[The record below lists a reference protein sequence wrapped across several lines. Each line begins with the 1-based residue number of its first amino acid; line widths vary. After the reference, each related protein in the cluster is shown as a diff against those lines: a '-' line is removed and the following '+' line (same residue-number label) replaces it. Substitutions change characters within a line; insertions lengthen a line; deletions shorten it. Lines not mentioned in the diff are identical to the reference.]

1 MRCPGVM
8 ASLHDAW
15 KAVARSFGGTA
26 ASAAAAAALAAERG
40 GRRWPARLGLEASLP
55 LPADSCWG
63 ALLRLG
69 MDPRFLLGLVIG
81 WKVVAEVGAL
91 GAVLLASLF
100 KMAVG
105 CAAGYCRRVPKG
117 RCCTATG
124 QPPAAQQR
132 VSSASKVPRLAP
144 HSALQLLKG
153 RRPTPAPPDKVRVHT
168 VAARS
173 PPPPRVLPPLLL
185 WAQLPPP
192 RMRCLHGPA
201 TAGRSLALPVECY
214 KYGGPTHACPA
225 PSRAGL
231 SAGCAVLSLLLSRA
245 EPR

>member
-15 KAVARSFGGTA
+15 RAVARSFGGTA

-55 LPADSCWG
+55 LPVDSCWG

-153 RRPTPAPPDKVRVHT
+153 RRPSPAPPNKVRVHT
-168 VAARS
+168 MAARS
-173 PPPPRVLPPLLL
+173 PPPPSVLPPP
-185 WAQLPPP
+185 LPLGAVP
-192 RMRCLHGPA
+192 
-201 TAGRSLALPVECY
+201 TAAHALPARTRHCWQVS
-214 KYGGPTHACPA
+214 GTACGVLQVWRPH
-225 PSRAGL
+225 SRLPRTVTGWAL
-231 SAGCAVLSLLLSRA
+231 CCAALC
-245 EPR
+245 